1 MANVLVTY
9 KVFPT
14 EVGINLDNLEKMI
27 KKEIAPDRVEKEP
40 VGFGLVVLK
49 VSKIIPDKG
58 GLIDSLESKIRSIKG
73 VGEVEVIEVTRT
85 I

>member
-1 MANVLVTY
+1 MAQVLVTY

-14 EVGINLDNLEKMI
+14 EVGINLDNLEKSI
-27 KKEIAPDRVEKEP
+27 KKEISPDRIEKEP

>member
-14 EVGINLDNLEKMI
+14 EVSVNLDNLEKMI
-27 KKEIAPDRVEKEP
+27 KKEIASDRIEKEP

>member
-1 MANVLVTY
+1 MAQVLVTF

-14 EVGINLDNLEKMI
+14 EVNINLDKLEELI
-27 KKEIAPDRVEKEP
+27 KKEVDSDRIEKEP
-40 VGFGLVVLK
+40 VAFGLVVLK